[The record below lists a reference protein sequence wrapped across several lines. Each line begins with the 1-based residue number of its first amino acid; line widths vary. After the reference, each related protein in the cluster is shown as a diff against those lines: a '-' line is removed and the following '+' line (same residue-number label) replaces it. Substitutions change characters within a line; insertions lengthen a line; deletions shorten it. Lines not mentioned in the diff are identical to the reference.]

1 MIRVKRAY
9 DPPAAEDGRR
19 VLVDRLWPRG
29 LSKEAA
35 RLDAW
40 LRDAAPSDGLRRWFG
55 HRPERW
61 EEFRRRYRE
70 ELAGPEAQAALRE
83 LAAWAR
89 DGDVTLLFAAKDPER
104 NNAVVLREV
113 LRELA
118 APRRDSQRGEA

>member
-1 MIRVKRAY
+1 MIRLKRAY

-29 LSKEAA
+29 LSKDAA

-40 LRDAAPSDGLRRWFG
+40 LKDVAPSDGLRRWFG

-61 EEFRRRYRE
+61 AEFRRRYRE
-70 ELAGPEAQAALRE
+70 ELASPGAQAALRD

-113 LRELA
+113 LEESMGR
-118 APRRDSQRGEA
+118 SEA